1 MNTWQEHPWMG
12 VFPATLCAF
21 HEDETLDEAGIRDY
35 IRKLV
40 AVPGLKGL
48 VPNGHTGEIMSLRET
63 ERAQVTR
70 IVAEEVRNTGK
81 PIKVI
86 SGVCG
91 EGSLSAIDHALA
103 SKQSGADAILLMP
116 PHHWLRFGRTSA
128 EAVGFIADVA
138 EGADIDI
145 VIHQYPAWTKA
156 GYTLKEMLEM
166 VKIPHVVCIKMG
178 TRDMARWLW
187 DYEQL
192 KSYRSDLSII
202 TCHDEYLL
210 PTLLEAGDGALIGF
224 AGFAPELMVELVH
237 ACLDGDLP
245 RAKKAQQTVAP
256 LSRLIYNFG
265 EPGCAAHQRMKVA
278 KWLLGQ
284 FPSPVFRRPV
294 RPMLEN
300 EVERLR
306 SGLKAIGLNPVR

>member
-1 MNTWQEHPWMG
+1 MNNWQEHPWMG
-12 VFPATLCAF
+12 VFAATLCPF
-21 HEDETLDEAGIRDY
+21 HEDESLDEAGLRAY
-35 IRKLV
+35 IGALV
-40 AVPGLKGL
+40 GVPGLKGL
-48 VPNGHTGEIMSLRET
+48 VPNGHTGEIMSLREK
-63 ERAQVTR
+63 ERAEVTR
-70 IVAEEVRNTGK
+70 IVAEEVAKSGK
-81 PIKVI
+81 PMKVI

-103 SKQSGADAILLMP
+103 AKQAGADGILLMP
-116 PHHWLRFGRTSA
+116 PHHWLRFGRSST

-166 VKIPHVVCIKMG
+166 VKIPRVQCIKMG

-192 KSYRSDLSII
+192 KAARPDLSII

-210 PTLLEAGDGALIGF
+210 PTLLESGDGALIGF
-224 AGFAPELMVELVH
+224 AGFAPELMIELVH
-237 ACLDGDLP
+237 ACLEGDLP

-256 LSRLIYNFG
+256 LARLIYNFG
-265 EPGCAAHQRMKVA
+265 EPGSGAHQRMKVA
-278 KWLLGQ
+278 KWLLGEIS
-284 FPSPVFRRPV
+284 SPVFRRPV
-294 RPMLEN
+294 RPLPDA
-300 EVERLR
+300 EVQRLR
-306 SGLKAIGLNPVR
+306 DGLRAIGLKTVN